1 MMNCNIKR
9 TEEKCCE
16 RSIFLVLF
24 IVYQSVRISLL
35 EVIFTVRISICLV
48 VKCFDARLCLN
59 SSQLAATGTTTG
71 WGGSG
76 TCCRWGAGGTQVERG
91 TATLLGRRH
100 LHLLSVLIIYI
111 YCLSI
116 LFYLFLYN
124 DKVDSASLLGWNN
137 IRNSETCRQIR

>member
-1 MMNCNIKR
+1 MNCNIKR

-59 SSQLAATGTTTG
+59 SCQLAATGDHH
-71 WGGSG
+71 W
-76 TCCRWGAGGTQVERG
+76 
-91 TATLLGRRH
+91 LGRVRY
-100 LHLLSVLIIYI
+100 LLQVGRWWHAGRAGHCHTGGKTTSTSTVGSIYL

-124 DKVDSASLLGWNN
+124 DKEDSASLLGWNN

>member
-59 SSQLAATGTTTG
+59 SSQLAATGSTTG

-76 TCCRWGAGGTQVERG
+76 TCCRWGAGGTQVELGSLG
-91 TATLLGRRH
+91 TGGKTTSTSTVG
-100 LHLLSVLIIYI
+100 SIYL